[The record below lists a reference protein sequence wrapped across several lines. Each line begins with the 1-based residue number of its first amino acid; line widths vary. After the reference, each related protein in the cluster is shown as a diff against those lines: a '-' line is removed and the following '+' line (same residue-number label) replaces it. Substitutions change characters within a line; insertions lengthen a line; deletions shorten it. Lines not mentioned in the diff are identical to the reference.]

1 MVESKV
7 EGEEATLDN
16 ILQLWLEKNNCDD
29 IGIV

>member
-7 EGEEATLDN
+7 EGAEATLDN
-16 ILQLWLEKNNCDD
+16 ILQLRLEKKNCDD